1 VEDHQEVV
9 FQVSLKT
16 YLVVVQDLAELSK
29 LIITLADHLA
39 AAELIQVVAQIKL
52 QELDKVLVDLVM
64 EMDQVKV
71 QDKV

>member
-29 LIITLADHLA
+29 LIITLVDQLA
-39 AAELIQVVAQIKL
+39 AAELTLVVAQIKL

-64 EMDQVKV
+64 VMDLAKV